1 MESILENKYLL
12 YSLLGTMGAIFA
24 LALGIVPKISST
36 FEIVDFPNDVSCFPQ
51 ILTQFQLRTEKTS
64 Y

>member
-24 LALGIVPKISST
+24 LALGVVPEISST

-51 ILTQFQLRTEKTS
+51 IVTQF
-64 Y
+64 